1 MRKADR
7 IFGVVGLLLALWC
20 YLESRKFDYMTQ
32 FTPGPGFLPFWVG
45 IVLAALS
52 CYLLL
57 DTVTRKPSDKDNK
70 KILPERHAL
79 LRIGAIMLMLIAAT
93 AAMKYL
99 GFPLTLALFT
109 AVILSKLEHYSLLK
123 SVGYGIAYAAVTWL
137 VFEYM
142 LTMGFPKGFLGI

>member
-57 DTVTRKPSDKDNK
+57 DTVVRKPSDKDNK